1 MCGGRRLEVVQIF
14 AFIVDSDQ
22 KLKAAAATEHAIVKK
37 NSNKS
42 TLSVCTGTQIPMNM
56 SH

>member
-37 NSNKS
+37 TPINQPFRCALELKF
-42 TLSVCTGTQIPMNM
+42 P
-56 SH
+56 